1 MITDMILGIE
11 CAEALLHT
19 CAVRADSSPA
29 MAVIKEVGAKL
40 FASETAVGVSNG
52 AIHVLGDHGYSRH
65 FVVERLFRDARGV
78 TLQVNTSELL
88 RQDIAKA
95 ALGL

>member
-1 MITDMILGIE
+1 MIADMILGTE
-11 CAEALLHT
+11 SAEAFLHT
-19 CAVRADSSPA
+19 SAVRADSSPTV
-29 MAVIKEVGAKL
+29 AVIKEVGAKL
-40 FASETAVGVSNG
+40 FASETAVRVSNG
-52 AIHVLGDHGYSRH
+52 AIQVLGDQGYSRH

-78 TLQVNTSELL
+78 TLQVNTSGLL